1 MRWLKVAKSLILLSQ
16 TKEAVSRK
24 SQRVEAQTAAPLD
37 AKIVSISVTSKV
49 MLFLNKLFTII
60 EQAAAMSPG

>member
-1 MRWLKVAKSLILLSQ
+1 MRWLRAAKSLILLSQ

-24 SQRVEAQTAAPLD
+24 SLRVEVQTAARSD

-49 MLFLNKLFTII
+49 RFFLNKLSIII